1 MDLEWALWETQ
12 KAAAFFQKAKNSL
25 LDVCWTG
32 DETTKATA
40 SNVAFQ
46 ILSLRDDT
54 GQKCPKTKC
63 LIEQKVARYFSRLS
77 ALTKIGLLKRPPSV
91 RRNSTDATKKYRPSH
106 LTFLSNLLSLP
117 TKTTGYVLG
126 CFRQGKFAGSLLV
139 KTLLTHSL
147 MNFTSHAI

>member
-12 KAAAFFQKAKNSL
+12 KAAAFYQKAKNSL

-32 DETTKATA
+32 EETTKATT
-40 SNVAFQ
+40 SNVASQ

-63 LIEQKVARYFSRLS
+63 LIEQKIAQYFSRLS

-91 RRNSTDATKKYRPSH
+91 RRNSTDATKNTDLRISLFFQIYCLCRRKQLVMSWDV
-106 LTFLSNLLSLP
+106 FAKGNLQEAYWS
-117 TKTTGYVLG
+117 KHY
-126 CFRQGKFAGSLLV
+126 
-139 KTLLTHSL
+139 
-147 MNFTSHAI
+147 

>member
-12 KAAAFFQKAKNSL
+12 KAAAFYQKAKNSL

-63 LIEQKVARYFSRLS
+63 LIEQKIARYFSRLS

-91 RRNSTDATKKYRPSH
+91 RRNSTDATKNTDLRISLFYQIYCLWPRKQLVMSWDV
-106 LTFLSNLLSLP
+106 FVKGNLQEAYWS
-117 TKTTGYVLG
+117 KHY
-126 CFRQGKFAGSLLV
+126 
-139 KTLLTHSL
+139 
-147 MNFTSHAI
+147 

>member
-12 KAAAFFQKAKNSL
+12 KAAAFYQKAKNSL

-63 LIEQKVARYFSRLS
+63 LIEQKIARYFSRLS

-91 RRNSTDATKKYRPSH
+91 RRNSTDATKNTDLRISLFYQIYCLCPRKQLVMSCYV
-106 LTFLSNLLSLP
+106 FVKGNLQEAYWS
-117 TKTTGYVLG
+117 KHY
-126 CFRQGKFAGSLLV
+126 
-139 KTLLTHSL
+139 
-147 MNFTSHAI
+147 